1 MLSGPC
7 KDCEERELGCHS
19 HCIAYKKFRA
29 EIDEISEKKRK
40 QIEMEI
46 FSYKMMKNR
55 VKTHSSNLIRSQ
67 KV

>member
-1 MLSGPC
+1 MPSGPC

-29 EIDEISEKKRK
+29 EMDEISEKKRK

-46 FSYKMMKNR
+46 FSYKMTKNR

-67 KV
+67 KI